1 MELVDRVVALQGGG
15 LTPPQGRLPAADLKS
30 HAQLERRAEFASVT
44 ARIAALAQGI
54 LAMERYST
62 STTRTICRQTRHACD
77 GVVQSD
83 LQVTRL

>member
-1 MELVDRVVALQGGG
+1 MIELVDRVVALQGGG

-54 LAMERYST
+54 LAMER
-62 STTRTICRQTRHACD
+62 
-77 GVVQSD
+77 
-83 LQVTRL
+83 